1 MGKVELVSVRNYRCS
16 QKLQYKHYNG
26 KKTKRE
32 GRGRRVNKDMEFSG
46 VK

>member
-1 MGKVELVSVRNYRCS
+1 MGKQGGLYQKNGYS

-26 KKTKRE
+26 KKQKGNG
-32 GRGRRVNKDMEFSG
+32 GRVKDMEFSG